1 MKLKFWINLISA
13 IICAGVGTWMIIL
26 SRTATVYD
34 GYRTADQERQA
45 IIFLVVA
52 LVLGVFAVVL
62 GSLAAIVYFRKK
74 NEQDRAMIEALA
86 REEAVADH
94 LPEGDPSSVQ
104 Q

>member
-1 MKLKFWINLISA
+1 
-13 IICAGVGTWMIIL
+13 MIIL

-62 GSLAAIVYFRKK
+62 GSLAAGVYFRKK
-74 NEQDRAMIEALA
+74 NEQDRAMVEALA
-86 REEAVADH
+86 QEESLSDSIAQ
-94 LPEGDPSSVQ
+94 GDPSSVQ